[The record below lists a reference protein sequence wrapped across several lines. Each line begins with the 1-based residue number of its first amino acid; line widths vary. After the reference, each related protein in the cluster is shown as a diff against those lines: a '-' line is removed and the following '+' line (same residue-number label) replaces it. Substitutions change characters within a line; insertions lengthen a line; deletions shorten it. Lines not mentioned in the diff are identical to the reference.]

1 MNKRDL
7 KVSCVEINVML
18 FLRVLFSS
26 FIPFGL
32 QDYPTYT
39 ILGQS
44 QYQACYPS
52 SSFGVTGQTNSDA
65 ESTTLAAATY
75 QTEKPSV
82 MVPAPAA
89 QRLSSGKQCSSKSF
103 GLRVLHP
110 TGSVHLLPGLS
121 HCYHAVGFPSQV
133 RSI

>member
-1 MNKRDL
+1 M

-18 FLRVLFSS
+18 WLSGLFSS
-26 FIPFGL
+26 LIPFDL

-89 QRLSSGKQCSSKSF
+89 QRLSSGKLYIWLKGISSN
-103 GLRVLHP
+103 R
-110 TGSVHLLPGLS
+110 
-121 HCYHAVGFPSQV
+121 
-133 RSI
+133 